1 MIGRGSEPR
10 PTKVPAYDDPME
22 LTSTFVLATETCQQ
36 TTAAGTAF
44 GVVILLAIVAAIVV
58 LSIMTARS
66 RRQLAMANAEL
77 AYLRPENARLQEWLR
92 STSGPPIGATAP
104 AGDPASDPYPI
115 DQPIP
120 AAWYPDPSGRH
131 QFRMWDGNQWTDDVA
146 DNGVTAKDGES

>member
-1 MIGRGSEPR
+1 
-10 PTKVPAYDDPME
+10 ME

-36 TTAAGTAF
+36 TTAAGTAI
-44 GVVILLAIVAAIVV
+44 GVVILLAIVAAIVI
-58 LSIMTARS
+58 LSITTARS

-104 AGDPASDPYPI
+104 GGGTSSQPASASDPYPSDPYPI

-146 DNGVTAKDGES
+146 DNGVTAKDAGS